1 MFFPFL
7 VWRQTHAYSINT
19 PVVEET
25 QTLLSLKRW
34 RWWRT
39 WCCCWCWWWSCVAD
53 EEWRWSCTGDNL
65 LKVLFSGVSWQ
76 MRWRRDNPV
85 HTRPGQKSSSD
96 IKTLRNHHHYHT
108 FSVWF
113 LYQNGFVLLHDDEWY
128 SFQGAPVE
136 NDNDP
141 ERVRHQILI
150 ILRKHLIFQN

>member
-1 MFFPFL
+1 MHTVSIL
-7 VWRQTHAYSINT
+7 RLWRKLKHFCHWGGEDGEDGDAADDDDYDHVLLMKNEDDHAL
-19 PVVEET
+19 P
-25 QTLLSLKRW
+25 
-34 RWWRT
+34 
-39 WCCCWCWWWSCVAD
+39 
-53 EEWRWSCTGDNL
+53 GDDL

-96 IKTLRNHHHYHT
+96 ITKTLQHHHHYHT

-113 LYQNGFVLLHDDEWY
+113 LYQNGFVLLRDDEWY

-141 ERVRHQILI
+141 ERVIHQILI